1 MEEKKQRQTEKKNAS
16 FRNGYR
22 QLRVCDLEA
31 FKETLKAKLGYSD
44 QTFRLRLRGK
54 IEPKMSEIEV
64 IEQTFA
70 EFGVTRNIWG
80 E

>member
-1 MEEKKQRQTEKKNAS
+1 
-16 FRNGYR
+16 
-22 QLRVCDLEA
+22 VCDLEA